1 MEHKKFTW
9 KHYTLIAVGIVFVI
23 YCCIAVYFS
32 KKFTYGTKINGVD
45 VSNKTVDEVTDIF
58 KKKADGYSLTVKERK
73 GREEVLKSSVLKVS
87 FDGEDQIRKLKDG
100 QSSFL
105 WIKGVFGG
113 EKYKDIDMFAYDK
126 AAFQKALK
134 NLDCF
139 KKKNIIKI
147 RNAKPVY
154 KDGAYQIQK
163 EEIGTVLKKEKTE
176 KLIESAVEGGVAVV
190 DLDKEGAYD
199 VPKYTSKSKEIIS
212 LKDRMNDSLKGSIT
226 YKFGKQTVV
235 LDKDV
240 YHKWFKIKNDT
251 DFTVDMKKMENWVMK
266 FAYKYNTMGTMRTV
280 KTHDGRTKKIFG
292 GPYGWRM
299 SREKEEAAVKKM
311 LKEGTTETREP
322 YWRQKAKVYDGYQG
336 DIGDTYIEVDMGQQE
351 VFYIKKKKIVFSSS
365 VVTGKMEAGRK
376 TPECVAFVLYKQRNA
391 TLSGQG
397 YNSPVSY
404 WMPFNGNV
412 GLHDASWRSSFG
424 GSEYISGGSH
434 GCVNMPP
441 YAAASLYNM
450 IDAGTPVICYY

>member
-1 MEHKKFTW
+1 
-9 KHYTLIAVGIVFVI
+9 
-23 YCCIAVYFS
+23 
-32 KKFTYGTKINGVD
+32 
-45 VSNKTVDEVTDIF
+45 
-58 KKKADGYSLTVKERK
+58 
-73 GREEVLKSSVLKVS
+73 
-87 FDGEDQIRKLKDG
+87 
-100 QSSFL
+100 
-105 WIKGVFGG
+105 
-113 EKYKDIDMFAYDK
+113 
-126 AAFQKALK
+126 
-134 NLDCF
+134 
-139 KKKNIIKI
+139 
-147 RNAKPVY
+147 
-154 KDGAYQIQK
+154 
-163 EEIGTVLKKEKTE
+163 
-176 KLIESAVEGGVAVV
+176 
-190 DLDKEGAYD
+190 
-199 VPKYTSKSKEIIS
+199 
-212 LKDRMNDSLKGSIT
+212 
-226 YKFGKQTVV
+226 
-235 LDKDV
+235 
-240 YHKWFKIKNDT
+240 
-251 DFTVDMKKMENWVMK
+251 MK